1 MTSRRSSP
9 AENVSCGDTT
19 SCIDVISDTLY
30 KTGYFHKFQR
40 KIDKMLDNRYDLR
53 KDQRENWQ
61 IIDNTDINV
70 IEIDFNKN
78 VNLDYMW

>member
-1 MTSRRSSP
+1 
-9 AENVSCGDTT
+9 
-19 SCIDVISDTLY
+19 
-30 KTGYFHKFQR
+30 
-40 KIDKMLDNRYDLR
+40 MLDNRYDLR

>member
-1 MTSRRSSP
+1 
-9 AENVSCGDTT
+9 
-19 SCIDVISDTLY
+19 
-30 KTGYFHKFQR
+30 
-40 KIDKMLDNRYDLR
+40 MLDNRYYLC

>member
-1 MTSRRSSP
+1 
-9 AENVSCGDTT
+9 
-19 SCIDVISDTLY
+19 
-30 KTGYFHKFQR
+30 
-40 KIDKMLDNRYDLR
+40 MLDNRYYLW